1 MQHELPLDRERRTHM
16 WVLTLL
22 KNHGSDQDGDA
33 GSDYVSSGKT

>member
-1 MQHELPLDRERRTHM
+1 MQHELPQNGERRIRM

-22 KNHGSDQDGDA
+22 KNPRMDQDGHA